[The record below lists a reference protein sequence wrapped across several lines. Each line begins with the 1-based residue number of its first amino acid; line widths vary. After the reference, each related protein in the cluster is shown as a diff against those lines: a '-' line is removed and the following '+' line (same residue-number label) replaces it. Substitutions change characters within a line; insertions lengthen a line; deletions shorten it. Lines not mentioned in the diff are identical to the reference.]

1 MQCNGKVLT
10 KEQVDKLQF
19 MINNYSNKGMDICTC
34 DVERVLNKQY
44 MKLTKLEKAI
54 ALSIVFNAIDTKEL
68 DGHVSKEKL
77 SDVLKIIEALKEEI
91 DADKELEEEKEAHLN
106 IINKL
111 IDSLLA
117 EKNQEQKEPSPPFQ
131 K

>member
-1 MQCNGKVLT
+1 
-10 KEQVDKLQF
+10 
-19 MINNYSNKGMDICTC
+19 MDICTC

-77 SDVLKIIEALKEEI
+77 SDVLKVIEALKEEI